1 MIRTKDLVEYVE
13 GDITNCDL
21 HQEYIKEIVARLKE
35 HSKMRVIITNPHL
48 TGDHTMRDLLKLV
61 KSGVNNGHK

>member
-48 TGDHTMRDLLKLV
+48 
-61 KSGVNNGHK
+61 